1 MKNENKTNSHATS
14 ALFMA
19 ARYKTFYIKGYLC
32 HKKKKKF
39 GLLKLKIISEIFN

>member
-19 ARYKTFYIKGYLC
+19 ARYKTFYIQGYLC
-32 HKKKKKF
+32 RKKIKE
-39 GLLKLKIISEIFN
+39 EIWFA